1 MCACACDHMCMCVH
15 MITYVC
21 VCVCVCRLTVA
32 ELQAMID
39 EADKDGDGLVSR
51 DEFISTMFKTALFS

>member
-15 MITYVC
+15 MITY
-21 VCVCVCRLTVA
+21 VCVCRLTVA

>member
-1 MCACACDHMCMCVH
+1 M
-15 MITYVC
+15 
-21 VCVCVCRLTVA
+21 A

-51 DEFISTMFKTALFS
+51 DEFISTMLKTALFS

>member
-1 MCACACDHMCMCVH
+1 MYVCAYDN
-15 MITYVC
+15 IRVC

-51 DEFISTMFKTALFS
+51 DEFISTMLKTALFS